1 MGDTTTTM
9 ALRKP
14 DNPMPV
20 QPPKSGPKGNEW
32 YGECHIIA
40 GAGAWDTETY
50 FLQAYAV
57 MPKLQHQFSGGWT
70 FRTAI
75 SPGATDAEPFYEK
88 NSEGY
93 MTAQEGGMRTLLEPG
108 DLPLVA
114 ASQFAGSPNFHML
127 CWINVTIGK
136 LSVPEVDANLG

>member
-9 ALRKP
+9 ALRRP
-14 DNPMPV
+14 DVPMPV

-40 GAGAWDTETY
+40 GAGVWDTETLL
-50 FLQAYAV
+50 LQAYAV

-75 SPGATDAEPFYEK
+75 SPDATEAEPYYAK
-88 NSEGY
+88 SQEGY
-93 MTAQEGGMRTLLEPG
+93 MQAQDDGMRILLEVG
-108 DLPLVA
+108 DFLLV
-114 ASQFAGSPNFHML
+114 SGSPHFHML
-127 CWINVTIGK
+127 LWLNVTIGK
-136 LSVPEVDANLG
+136 LSEPEVDANLG

>member
-40 GAGAWDTETY
+40 GAGVWDTETLL
-50 FLQAYAV
+50 LQAYAV
-57 MPKLQHQFSGGWT
+57 MPKLQHQLSGGWT

-75 SPGATDAEPFYEK
+75 SPDATDAEHFYTK
-88 NSEGY
+88 NQEGY
-93 MTAQEGGMRTLLEPG
+93 MQAQEDNMRILLEVG
-108 DLPLVA
+108 DFLLV
-114 ASQFAGSPNFHML
+114 SGSPHFHML
-127 CWINVTIGK
+127 LWLNVTIGK
-136 LSVPEVDANLG
+136 LFEPEVDANLG